1 MKTSKI
7 NTYEG
12 LGSKDLRIMEA
23 LEAKTPEMKTWEG
36 LGGGDPHAEMTPM
49 AEDPK
54 VKTSAPRRDTD
65 EGSYNRALETHLRAK
80 KTSEAKASRIQTY
93 AS

>member
-1 MKTSKI
+1 MNPCERFGS
-7 NTYEG
+7 EG
-12 LGSKDLRIMEA
+12 LRIVKV
-23 LEAKTPEMKTWEG
+23 LEAKTLKMKIWED
-36 LGGGDPHAEMTPM
+36 LGGEDPHAEVIPE

-54 VKTSAPRRDTD
+54 VIEDPCTEKTWRQRPIHQ
-65 EGSYNRALETHLRAK
+65 ALETHLRAK

>member
-1 MKTSKI
+1 M
-7 NTYEG
+7 NTCEG
-12 LGSKDLRIMEA
+12 FGSKGLSIVKV
-23 LEAKTPEMKTWEG
+23 LEARTPKMKTWEG
-36 LGGGDPHAEMTPM
+36 LGGGDPHAEVIPE

-54 VKTSAPRRDTD
+54 AIEDPYTEKTWRRRPTH
-65 EGSYNRALETHLRAK
+65 RALETHLRAK

>member
-1 MKTSKI
+1 M
-7 NTYEG
+7 NTGEG
-12 LGSKDLRIMEA
+12 FGSKGQHIVKV
-23 LEAKTPEMKTWEG
+23 LEAKTSKMKTWEDLRG
-36 LGGGDPHAEMTPM
+36 RDPRSEVIPE

-54 VKTSAPRRDTD
+54 AIEDPCNEKTWRRRPTH
-65 EGSYNRALETHLRAK
+65 RALETHLRAK